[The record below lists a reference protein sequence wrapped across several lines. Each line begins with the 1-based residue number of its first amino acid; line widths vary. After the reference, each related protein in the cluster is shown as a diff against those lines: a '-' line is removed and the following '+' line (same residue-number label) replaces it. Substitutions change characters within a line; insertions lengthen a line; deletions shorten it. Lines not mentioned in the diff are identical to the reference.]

1 MALCLADEWK
11 LGGCAGAT
19 ARKGHRVK
27 PFSGRRVEDTDPVA
41 GQGKARHGAYGP
53 FMQAIQVEGAHHDV
67 LAPFH
72 GNVHIQVQIH
82 VIALEHVVDDRAAQD

>member
-1 MALCLADEWK
+1 M
-11 LGGCAGAT
+11 
-19 ARKGHRVK
+19 RVK
-27 PFSGRRVEDTDPVA
+27 PSSGRRVEDTDPVA
-41 GQGKARHGAYGP
+41 GQGKARHGAHGP

-82 VIALEHVVDDRAAQD
+82 VIALEHVIDDRAAQD